1 MACWQGNKWYRISSN
16 FSLIIA
22 MFSSLKL
29 EIETVN
35 PWDIP
40 QYHTSSCQRL
50 LFHKHFAKPLTWHQG
65 LTITHRGIHP
75 IFSGPWFGT
84 QINTIILTLHTKWYI
99 SQFQCEI
106 PDILRGISETNYSRS
121 AHLSSVT
128 RKRVGSRGLR
138 LSICSAHDYI
148 RQDELCSEGK
158 AISFF

>member
-40 QYHTSSCQRL
+40 QHHTPSCQRL
-50 LFHKHFAKPLTWHQG
+50 LFHKHIAKPLTWHQE
-65 LTITHRGIHP
+65 LTITHRGVHS
-75 IFSGPWFGT
+75 IFSEPLFGAWT
-84 QINTIILTLHTKWYI
+84 NTIILTLYTKRCI

-106 PDILRGISETNYSRS
+106 PGILRWISETNCSRS
-121 AHLSSVT
+121 AHLSSLIW
-128 RKRVGSRGLR
+128 KRVELR
-138 LSICSAHDYI
+138 VLNSTSVLHMTTSH
-148 RQDELCSEGK
+148 RMLWG
-158 AISFF
+158 